1 VNLRF
6 PFLLRAGAEGAGG
19 LRVRALRWLR
29 RAGIA
34 FAVFVA
40 IMLVLDRLFPLPL
53 PDANGGST
61 VVLARDGTPLRAF
74 PDVDGAWRYP
84 VTPDEVSPLYLQALL
99 TYEDRWFWWHPGV
112 NPMSL
117 ARAFAQFVRHG
128 HIVSGGSTLT
138 MQVARI
144 IEPQPRSVGGK
155 LRQILRALQL
165 EAHLSKREILTLY
178 LNHAPFG
185 GTIEGVEA
193 ASWAYLGKPASRL
206 SHAEAALLA
215 VLPQSPTR
223 LRPDRNP
230 RAARSARDKVLA
242 RMAALHAW
250 SLVSVRDARI
260 EGVAARELQA
270 PLHAALLAERLHEA
284 QPQSRRITTTIDA
297 DLQRALEARVAD
309 YLGHLPERTSAAL
322 LVVDNTTLEARAYVG
337 SGAFGD
343 EARLGHV
350 DMVRAWRSP
359 GSTLKPFLYGLA
371 LDDGLIDSESLLVDA
386 PQSFGTYRPG
396 NFDMA
401 FVGPVSVADA
411 LRQSLNVPAVDLL
424 DRVGPSRF
432 AARLANAGLTIRLPR
447 GVEPNLSI
455 ILGGGG
461 ARLEDLAGA
470 YTALNRGGIAGRVRF
485 TPADSNVD
493 RRVLSEGA
501 AWIVRAMLEANP
513 RPGYRLD
520 TFDPGTRPRVAWK
533 TGTSY
538 GYRDAWAIGTTR
550 RYTVGVWI
558 GRPDGTPLP
567 GQYGAVTA
575 LPLMFEAIDGL
586 PRNVLADTPEPPP
599 RSVAQSDVCWPLGLA
614 FDPRHP
620 QLCQQKRTAWILNGV
635 IPPTLPERD
644 ATIWSAGL
652 VQVRVDAHTGRRL
665 SPGCATGDA
674 RTLDVARWP
683 ALAYPWLAP
692 DLRRASSMPPLQAG
706 CAADGLDAAQPI
718 RIDGVADGAAIARAP
733 NSDKP
738 ATLRLRALGAEHG
751 HVLWLVNGRLEGQT
765 RAAQPF
771 EHAFAD
777 TGEQTI
783 TALAASGAYAQLLIR
798 VLR

>member
-1 VNLRF
+1 MKVF
-6 PFLLRAGAEGAGG
+6 SRAKN
-19 LRVRALRWLR
+19 VRAHFVRWVKCV
-29 RAGIA
+29 GICVAVILVLA
-34 FAVFVA
+34 F
-40 IMLVLDRLFPLPL
+40 VLDRLFPLPL

-74 PDVDGAWRYP
+74 PDIDGAWRYP
-84 VTPDEVSPLYLQALL
+84 VTLEEVSPLYLQALL
-99 TYEDRWFWWHPGV
+99 TYEDRWFYRHPGV
-112 NPMSL
+112 NPVAL
-117 ARAFAQFVRHG
+117 ARAFAQLVRHD

-144 IEPQPRSVGGK
+144 LDPQPRSVGGK
-155 LRQILRALQL
+155 LRQILRAFQL

-223 LRPDRNP
+223 LRPDRDP
-230 RAARSARDKVLA
+230 QAARGARDKVLA
-242 RMAALHAW
+242 RMAALHVW
-250 SLVSVRDARI
+250 SVASVRDARI
-260 EGVAARELQA
+260 ESVAARELQS

-284 QPQSRRITTTIDA
+284 QPHARRITTTIDA

-309 YLGHLPERTSAAL
+309 YLGHLPARTSAAL
-322 LVVDNTTLEARAYVG
+322 LVVDNATLEARAYIG

-401 FVGPVSVADA
+401 FAGPVAAADA

-432 AARLANAGLTIRLPR
+432 MARLANAGLTIRLPR

-470 YTALNRGGIAGRVRF
+470 YTAFHRGGVAGRVRF
-485 TPADSNVD
+485 TPGDPVVD
-493 RRVLSEGA
+493 RRVLSDGA
-501 AWIVRAMLEANP
+501 AWIVRAILEDHP

-520 TFDPGTRPRVAWK
+520 TFDPGSRPRVAWK

-586 PRNVLADTPEPPP
+586 PRNVLAATPEPPP
-599 RSVAQSDVCWPLGLA
+599 RSVTQADVCWPLGLA
-614 FDPRHP
+614 FDPKHP
-620 QLCQQKRTAWILNGV
+620 DLCQQKHTAWILNGV

-644 ATIWSAGL
+644 ATVWSAGR
-652 VQVRVDAHTGRRL
+652 VQVRVDARTGHRL
-665 SPGCATGDA
+665 SPGCEVVQGT
-674 RTLDVARWP
+674 TLDVARWP

-692 DLRRASSMPPLQAG
+692 DLRRASSLPPLQTG
-706 CAADGLDAAQPI
+706 CAADGMEALQSI
-718 RIDGVADGAAIARAP
+718 RIDGIADGAAIARAP

-738 ATLRLRALGAEHG
+738 ATLRLRALGAEHQRI
-751 HVLWLVNGRLEGQT
+751 LWLVNGRLQGQT
-765 RAAQPF
+765 LAAQPF

-777 TGEQTI
+777 SGAQTI
-783 TALAASGAYAQLLIR
+783 TALAASGAWAQLQIR

>member
-1 VNLRF
+1 MGDKVTWRD
-6 PFLLRAGAEGAGG
+6 RA
-19 LRVRALRWLR
+19 VRWGK

-34 FAVFVA
+34 LVAMLALAV
-40 IMLVLDRLFPLPL
+40 VLDRLFPLPL
-53 PDANGGST
+53 PAANGGST

-74 PDVDGAWRYP
+74 PDADGNWRYP
-84 VTPDEVSPLYLQALL
+84 VTPDEVSPLYVQALL
-99 TYEDRWFWWHPGV
+99 GYEDRWFYRHPGV
-112 NPMSL
+112 NPVAL
-117 ARAFAQFVRHG
+117 ARAFAQLVRHG

-144 IEPQPRSVGGK
+144 LEPQSRSVGGK

-165 EAHLSKREILTLY
+165 EAHLSKRQILTLY

-193 ASWAYLGKPASRL
+193 ASWAYLGKPATRL

-223 LRPDRNP
+223 LRPDRHAL
-230 RAARSARDKVLA
+230 AARRARDKVLA
-242 RMAALHAW
+242 RMVALHVW
-250 SLVSVRDARI
+250 SAASVRDARI
-260 EGVAARELQA
+260 ESVAARALHA
-270 PLHAALLAERLHEA
+270 PLHAALLAERLHQA
-284 QPQSRRITTTIDA
+284 QPQAHRIATTIDA
-297 DLQRALEARVAD
+297 NLQRALEARVAD
-309 YLGHLPERTSAAL
+309 YLGRLPERTSAAL
-322 LVVDNTTLEARAYVG
+322 LVVDNTTLQARAYLG

-343 EARLGHV
+343 AARLGHV

-371 LDDGLIDSESLLVDA
+371 LDDGLIDSESLLLDA
-386 PQSFGTYRPG
+386 PQSFGAYRPG

-401 FVGPVSVADA
+401 FAGPVAAADA

-424 DRVGPSRF
+424 DRVGAVRF
-432 AARLANAGLTIRLPR
+432 VARLANAGLDIRLPH

-461 ARLEDLAGA
+461 AQLQDLVGA
-470 YTALNRGGIAGRVRF
+470 YTALNRDGIAGRVRF
-485 TPADSNVD
+485 TPTDPSID
-493 RRVLSEGA
+493 RRVLSAGA
-501 AWIVRAMLEANP
+501 AWIVRSILEAHP

-538 GYRDAWAIGTTR
+538 GYRDAWAIGTTQ

-586 PRNVLADTPEPPP
+586 PRGALAATPQPPP
-599 RSVAQSDVCWPLGLA
+599 RSVSEAEVCWPLGLA
-614 FDPRHP
+614 FDPKHAEV
-620 QLCQQKRTAWILNGV
+620 CQQKRTAWILNGV
-635 IPPTLPERD
+635 IPPTLAERD
-644 ATIWSAGL
+644 AGVWSAGL
-652 VQVRVDAHTGRRL
+652 VQVRIDARSGHRL
-665 SPGCATGDA
+665 SPGCAAANEKTIA
-674 RTLDVARWP
+674 IARWP
-683 ALAYPWLAP
+683 ALAYPWLSP
-692 DLRRASSMPPLQAG
+692 ELRRRSNVPSLQSG
-706 CAADGLDAAQPI
+706 CAADGLDATAPI
-718 RIDGVADGAAIARAP
+718 RIDGIADGAAIARAP
-733 NSDKP
+733 NSAHP
-738 ATLRLRALGAEHG
+738 ATLRLRVLGAERQHI
-751 HVLWLVNGRLEGQT
+751 LWLVNGKLEGET

-771 EHAFAD
+771 EHAFALR
-777 TGEQTI
+777 GEQTI
-783 TALAASGAYAQLLIR
+783 TALATSGAYAQLRVR
-798 VLR
+798 VLN

>member
-1 VNLRF
+1 MRWAK
-6 PFLLRAGAEGAGG
+6 RAGFF
-19 LRVRALRWLR
+19 
-29 RAGIA
+29 I
-34 FAVFVA
+34 VA
-40 IMLVLDRLFPLPL
+40 ILALALVLDRVFPLPL

-61 VVLARDGTPLRAF
+61 VVLARDGMPLRAF
-74 PDVDGAWRYP
+74 PDLDGAWRYP
-84 VTPDEVSPLYLQALL
+84 VTPDDVSPLYLQALL
-99 TYEDRWFWWHPGV
+99 TYEDRWFYWHPGV
-112 NPMSL
+112 NPVAL
-117 ARAFAQFVRHG
+117 ARAFAQLVRHG
-128 HIVSGGSTLT
+128 RIVSGGSTLT

-144 IEPQPRSVGGK
+144 IDPQPRSVGGK

-165 EAHLSKREILTLY
+165 EAHLSKRQILTLY

-185 GTIEGVEA
+185 GTIEGVQA
-193 ASWAYLGKPASRL
+193 ASWAYLGKPAARL

-230 RAARSARDKVLA
+230 RAARVARDKVLA
-242 RMAALHAW
+242 RMAALHVW
-250 SLVSVRDARI
+250 SVASVRDARI
-260 EGVAARELQA
+260 ESVAARELA
-270 PLHAALLAERLHEA
+270 SPLHAALLAERLHEA
-284 QPQSRRITTTIDA
+284 QPDARRIATTIDA
-297 DLQRALEARVAD
+297 NLQRALEARVAD
-309 YLGHLPERTSAAL
+309 YLGHLPARTSAAL
-322 LVVDNTTLEARAYVG
+322 LVVDNATLEARAYIG

-401 FVGPVSVADA
+401 FAGPVAAADA

-424 DRVGPSRF
+424 DRVGPARF
-432 AARLANAGLTIRLPR
+432 VARLANAGLAIRLPR

-461 ARLEDLAGA
+461 ARLEDLAGV

-485 TPADSNVD
+485 TNADPVVD
-493 RRVLSEGA
+493 RRVLSGGA
-501 AWIVRAMLEANP
+501 AWIVRAILEANP

-520 TFDPGTRPRVAWK
+520 TFDPGTQPRVAWK

-550 RYTVGVWI
+550 HYTVGVWI

-586 PRNVLADTPEPPP
+586 PRAALAATPQPPP
-599 RSVAQSDVCWPLGLA
+599 RSVTQADICWPLGLA
-614 FDPRHP
+614 FDPKHP
-620 QLCQQKRTAWILNGV
+620 EPCQQKHTAWILNGV

-644 ATIWSAGL
+644 AQIWSTGL
-652 VQVRVDAHTGRRL
+652 VQVRVDARTGRRL
-665 SPGCATGDA
+665 SPGCEAADT
-674 RTLDVARWP
+674 TMLDVARWP
-683 ALAYPWLAP
+683 ALAYPWLSP
-692 DLRRASSMPPLQAG
+692 DLRRRSSVPPLQSG
-706 CAADGLDAAQPI
+706 CAADGMDATQAI

-738 ATLRLRALGAEHG
+738 ATLRLRVLGADRQHI
-751 HVLWLVNGRLEGQT
+751 LWLVNGRLEGAT

-783 TALAASGAYAQLLIR
+783 TALAASGAYAQLRIR

>member
-1 VNLRF
+1 M
-6 PFLLRAGAEGAGG
+6 
-19 LRVRALRWLR
+19 RWLK

-34 FAVFVA
+34 VAAIFAIAF
-40 IMLVLDRLFPLPL
+40 VLDRLFPLPL

-74 PDVDGAWRYP
+74 TDSDGAWRYP
-84 VTPDEVSPLYLQALL
+84 VTVDEVSPLYLQALL
-99 TYEDRWFWWHPGV
+99 TYEDRWFYWHPGV
-112 NPMSL
+112 NPVAL
-117 ARAFAQFVRHG
+117 ARAFAQLVRHG

-144 IEPQPRSVGGK
+144 IEPQSRSVGGK
-155 LRQILRALQL
+155 LRQMLRALQL

-230 RAARSARDKVLA
+230 RAARIARDKVLA
-242 RMAALHAW
+242 RMATLRVW
-250 SLVSVRDARI
+250 SVASVRDARI
-260 EGVAARELQA
+260 EGVAARELQS

-284 QPQSRRITTTIDA
+284 RPDARRITTTIDA
-297 DLQRALEARVAD
+297 DLQRALETRVAD
-309 YLGHLPERTSAAL
+309 YLGHLPARTSAAL
-322 LVVDNTTLEARAYVG
+322 LVVDNATIEARAYIG

-401 FVGPVSVADA
+401 FAGPVAAADA

-424 DRVGPSRF
+424 DRVGPARF
-432 AARLANAGLTIRLPR
+432 MARLANAGLNIRLPR
-447 GVEPNLSI
+447 GVQPNLSI

-470 YTALNRGGIAGRVRF
+470 YTALNRGGIAGHVRF
-485 TPADSNVD
+485 TKTDPVVD
-493 RRVLSEGA
+493 RRVLSAGA
-501 AWIVRAMLEANP
+501 AWIVRAILEANP

-520 TFDPGTRPRVAWK
+520 TFDPGTQPRVAWK

-586 PRNVLADTPEPPP
+586 PRNVLASTPEPPP
-599 RSVAQSDVCWPLGLA
+599 ASVKQADVCWPLGLA
-614 FDPRHP
+614 FDPKHP
-620 QLCQQKRTAWILNGV
+620 ELCQQKHTAWILNGV
-635 IPPTLPERD
+635 IPPTPPERD

-652 VQVRVDAHTGRRL
+652 VQVRVDARTHHRL
-665 SPGCATGDA
+665 SPGCEAVDMKTQDI
-674 RTLDVARWP
+674 ARWP
-683 ALAYPWLAP
+683 ALAYPWLSP
-692 DLRRASSMPPLQAG
+692 DLRRASSVPPLQSG
-706 CAADGLDAAQPI
+706 CAADGLDATQSI

-738 ATLRLRALGAEHG
+738 ATLRLRALGAERG
-751 HVLWLVNGRLEGQT
+751 HILWLVNGRLAGQT

-771 EHAFAD
+771 EHAFAN

-783 TALAASGAYAQLLIR
+783 TALAASGAYAQLRVR

>member
-1 VNLRF
+1 
-6 PFLLRAGAEGAGG
+6 
-19 LRVRALRWLR
+19 
-29 RAGIA
+29 
-34 FAVFVA
+34 
-40 IMLVLDRLFPLPL
+40 
-53 PDANGGST
+53 
-61 VVLARDGTPLRAF
+61 
-74 PDVDGAWRYP
+74 
-84 VTPDEVSPLYLQALL
+84 
-99 TYEDRWFWWHPGV
+99 
-112 NPMSL
+112 
-117 ARAFAQFVRHG
+117 
-128 HIVSGGSTLT
+128 
-138 MQVARI
+138 MQVVRI
-144 IEPQPRSVGGK
+144 IDPQPRSVGGK
-155 LRQILRALQL
+155 LCQILRALQL
-165 EAHLSKREILTLY
+165 EAHLSKRGILTLY

-185 GTIEGVEA
+185 GTIEGVQA

-215 VLPQSPTR
+215 VLPQTPTR
-223 LRPDRNP
+223 LRPDRHP
-230 RAARSARDKVLA
+230 GAARVARDKVLA

-250 SLVSVRDARI
+250 SAASVRDARV
-260 EGVAARELQA
+260 EGVAARGLQP

-284 QPQSRRITTTIDA
+284 QPQARRIATTIDA
-297 DLQRALEARVAD
+297 DLQRALESRVAD
-309 YLGHLPERTSAAL
+309 YLGRLPERTSAAL
-322 LVVDNTTLEARAYVG
+322 LVVDNATLEVRAYVG

-343 EARLGHV
+343 AARLGHV

-371 LDDGLIDSESLLVDA
+371 LDDGLIDSESLLIDA
-386 PQSFGTYRPG
+386 PQSFGSYRPG

-401 FVGPVSVADA
+401 FAGPVAAADA

-424 DRVGPSRF
+424 DRVGAARF
-432 AARLANAGLTIRLPR
+432 TARLANVGVGIRLPH

-470 YTALNRGGIAGRVRF
+470 YTALNRGGVAGRVRF
-485 TPADSNVD
+485 TRDDPVVD
-493 RRVLSEGA
+493 RRAMSAGA
-501 AWIVRAMLEANP
+501 AWIVRAILEANP

-520 TFDPGTRPRVAWK
+520 TFDPGTHPRVAWK

-550 RYTVGVWI
+550 RYTVGVWV

-586 PRNVLADTPEPPP
+586 PGNALAATPEPPP
-599 RSVAQSDVCWPLGLA
+599 QSVRQTDICWPLGLA
-614 FDPRHP
+614 FDPKHA

-644 ATIWSAGL
+644 ATVWSAGL
-652 VQVRVDAHTGRRL
+652 VQVRVNARTGRRL
-665 SPGCATGDA
+665 SPGCTAADA
-674 RTLDVARWP
+674 KSVDIARWP
-683 ALAYPWLAP
+683 ALAYPWLSP
-692 DLRRASSMPPLQAG
+692 DLRRRSSVPSLQPG
-706 CAADGLDAAQPI
+706 CASDGLDALQSI

-733 NSDKP
+733 NSDQP
-738 ATLRLRALGAEHG
+738 ATLRLRVLGSDRARI
-751 HVLWLVNGRLEGQT
+751 LWLVNGKLEGQT

-771 EHAFAD
+771 EHAFAKA
-777 TGEQTI
+777 GEQTI
-783 TALAASGAYAQLLIR
+783 TALAASGAYAQLRIR